1 MKLAALTHVPADALD
16 IGLGKG
22 LVYCK
27 QCGWL
32 LRSQQ
37 RGDTPRASQPCSGSP
52 LELTCG
58 VCNE

>member
-1 MKLAALTHVPADALD
+1 MKLASLTHAPADALD

-32 LRSQQ
+32 LHSQQ
-37 RGDTPRASQPCSGSP
+37 RGNTPRAGQPCPGAPGISLRGAQ
-52 LELTCG
+52 
-58 VCNE
+58 